1 MTDETGKGAVYM
13 KKWVRMMTVF
23 LLCAVFVIGLLPQK
37 REYRIAAGN
46 RINFSQLLS
55 DLLAAYET
63 SPERYSQNVDF
74 DLKTIRAV
82 NQKDYMVAKA
92 IADHWSR
99 VYLDPG
105 YRMNLYRD
113 GDSAEQLLQEGIPN
127 SGGHA
132 FVVLGYEL
140 KNGEMTDELKGRCD
154 AAAAA
159 ARTFPNAILVCS
171 GGATGQNN
179 PEQHTEA
186 GLMKNYLVRTCGID
200 EARIYTDERAMT
212 TAENAINTFEILR
225 ERGVQTMTI
234 VTSSYHQRWGQ
245 VLYNAMAAIYGQSYG
260 YTPEI
265 ISNYSFDLAP
275 ENEMFRNDAGI
286 AISQLRGILNL
297 PRQAGNP
304 RY

>member
-1 MTDETGKGAVYM
+1 
-13 KKWVRMMTVF
+13 MTVF

-37 REYRIAAGN
+37 REYRIADGN
-46 RINFSQLLS
+46 RINFSQLLT

-63 SPERYSQNVDF
+63 SSERYRQNVDF
-74 DLKTIRAV
+74 DLETIRAV
-82 NQKDYMVAKA
+82 NRKDYAVAKA
-92 IADHWSR
+92 ISDHWSR
-99 VYLDPG
+99 VYLDPE

-113 GDSAEQLLQEGIPN
+113 GDTAEQLLQAGRPN
-127 SGGHA
+127 SAGHA
-132 FVVLGYEL
+132 FVILGYEL

-159 ARTFPNAILVCS
+159 AQAFPNAILVCS

-179 PEQHTEA
+179 PEHHTEA
-186 GLMKNYLVRTCGID
+186 GLMKDYLVRTCGID
-200 EARIYTDERAMT
+200 EGRIYTDERAMT

-225 ERGVQTMTI
+225 EQGIQTMTI

-245 VLYNAMAAIYGQSYG
+245 VLYNAMAAICGQSDG

-265 ISNYSFDLAP
+265 ISNYSLDLAP

-304 RY
+304 AN